1 MAIEKGITEVADSE
15 DEPMTSSPT
24 AVSNE
29 AAQDK
34 LCAIAPVS
42 LQERQD
48 ACQGADCTHQA
59 RVKSNANTTADNA
72 EGLGGDRN
80 NASHNVDASS
90 PDETNVEFRD
100 IVAVQD
106 GAHVP
111 AHVANTDFQ
120 HEDANRVADEDN
132 TDVEFEYET
141 EVMPVTQYLS
151 ANDNEQQ
158 KPTEE
163 DGQAAA
169 QPLTSDFLIEDA
181 VCPRPTSSY
190 KFSRSHEIGSYHTSP
205 PGNVTRYKCT
215 SNHHTHL

>member
-1 MAIEKGITEVADSE
+1 MAIEKGVTEVADSE

-34 LCAIAPVS
+34 LCAIAPAS

-48 ACQGADCTHQA
+48 ACQGADCAHQA

-80 NASHNVDASS
+80 NASHNVDAFS

-100 IVAVQD
+100 IAAVQD
-106 GAHVP
+106 GAHVS

-120 HEDANRVADEDN
+120 HEDANRVACEEA
-132 TDVEFEYET
+132 TDGEFEYKK
-141 EVMPVTQYLS
+141 EVMPVTQNLS
-151 ANDNEQQ
+151 VNDNEHQE
-158 KPTEE
+158 PTEKDE
-163 DGQAAA
+163 QAAA
-169 QPLTSDFLIEDA
+169 QSLTSDFLIEDA
-181 VCPRPTSSY
+181 VCPRPTSSIM
-190 KFSRSHEIGSYHTSP
+190 FSRSHEIESYHTSP
-205 PGNVTRYKCT
+205 PGNVTRHKCA